1 MSWAG
6 TPAAPP
12 EGYELATLRAGD
24 TLADLEAE
32 EAARRGLKSKADV
45 DRVCLEITAAN
56 GLDGHKAKSCAWA
69 RDVASWVLGT
79 GGERAPVVATQRN
92 ACEPGKGFPMF
103 VAGQR
108 IFLPAGLRPRAA
120 DQPLAETP
128 APTRAK
134 PLRLLFGLGL
144 AALVGRK
151 IFSRGR
157 A

>member
-1 MSWAG
+1 VSWAG

-79 GGERAPVVATQRN
+79 GGQRAPVVATQRN
-92 ACEPGKGFPMF
+92 TCEPGKGFPMF
-103 VAGQR
+103 VGGQR
-108 IFLPAGLRPRAA
+108 IEFFIAHQTARLIINSLILPIAFVGF
-120 DQPLAETP
+120 
-128 APTRAK
+128 K
-134 PLRLLFGLGL
+134 PLGQTSTQFMMVWQRNN
-144 AALVGRK
+144 R
-151 IFSRGR
+151 
-157 A
+157 

>member
-1 MSWAG
+1 LSWAG

-24 TLADLEAE
+24 TLAALEAE
-32 EAARRGLKSKADV
+32 EAAHRGLTSKADV

-56 GLDGHKAKSCAWA
+56 GVDGHKAKSCAWA

-79 GGERAPVVATQRN
+79 GGRRAAVVAGQANT
-92 ACEPGKGFPMF
+92 CEPGKGYPMF
-103 VAGQR
+103 VEGQR
-108 IFLPAGLRPRAA
+108 IFLPVGLRPRTPN
-120 DQPLAETP
+120 QPAEPP
-128 APTRAK
+128 APSRAK
-134 PLRLLFGLGL
+134 PLRLFFGLAL
-144 AALVGRK
+144 AAVVGRK